1 MLIDFHTHIFP
12 PEICQQRERYCERDP
27 WFAELYSN
35 PRARMASAEDLL
47 AEMDGAGVDA
57 SVSFSFGWSDPGL
70 VYETNSYVLE
80 AMRRYPGRIY
90 GLAVLQPAAGEQ
102 AVYELERCAQA
113 GMAGLGELMPHG
125 QGYKLSYIDLLKPI
139 MEVVERYNL
148 LVLSH
153 SSEPVG
159 HLYPGKGDVSAS
171 EIITFL
177 TAFPAARF
185 IAAHWGGGL
194 PFYALMPEIQ
204 RLLAG
209 RVWYDTAAT
218 VYLYRPEI
226 FSIVTQLVGAEQ
238 ILFGS
243 DYGLLRQGRIIE
255 HIKGAGLDQRAQA
268 LILGENARQLL
279 GLQ

>member
-12 PEICQQRERYCERDP
+12 PEMCQQRERYCERDP

-70 VYETNSYVLE
+70 VHETNSYVLE
-80 AMRRYPGRIY
+80 TMRRYPGRIY
-90 GLAVLQPAAGEQ
+90 GLAVLQPTAGEQ

-125 QGYKLSYIDLLKPI
+125 QGYKLSDIDLLKPI

-171 EIITFL
+171 EIIAFL
-177 TAFPAARF
+177 TACPAARF

-226 FSIVTQLVGAEQ
+226 FTIVAQLVGTEQ

-255 HIKGAGLDQRAQA
+255 HIKGAGLDRQAQD
-268 LILGENARQLL
+268 LILGENAQQLL